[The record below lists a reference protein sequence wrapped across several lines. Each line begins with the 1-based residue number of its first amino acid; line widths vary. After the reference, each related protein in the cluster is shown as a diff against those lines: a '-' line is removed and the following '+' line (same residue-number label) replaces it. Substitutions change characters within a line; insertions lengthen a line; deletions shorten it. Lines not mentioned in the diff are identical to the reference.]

1 MNIRICCLSKYY
13 SGFAAGGF
21 YTHGGGGT
29 NYQCL
34 PLNPQFDNVT
44 HAGGSVSYIYGA
56 EYQTH
61 GYPSSI
67 PAEAQDQN
75 VPCARCDSGR
85 SSVMMIPARHDCPLG
100 WNREYHGKIAYET
113 ELSRVII

>member
-1 MNIRICCLSKYY
+1 M
-13 SGFAAGGF
+13 
-21 YTHGGGGT
+21 
-29 NYQCL
+29 L

-75 VPCARCDSGR
+75 VPCARFDSGR

-100 WNREYHGKIAYET
+100 WNREYHGKIAVSSF
-113 ELSRVII
+113 LDNDPRKFGFISIVCFSLFLN